1 MKKLILLILALCLN
15 FITSCSQDDAILDI
29 SNQEKESY
37 RKENISFKE
46 FLISEKNNTEIQK
59 LNKYFPEKS
68 QKNHS
73 FINDWEIDTTKVVKI
88 TTNNL
93 ITYTFSVKEKSQIE
107 GFRNIIVKK
116 ENNQTTNYIVHY
128 PNGVDKKN
136 RTYTNAIL
144 RKLDNNL
151 FGKDDEGGCVAVF
164 YLPVSGCSDGQCEWE
179 IEIRQVPCTG
189 GGSDTND
196 TSPDGGGSSGGDS
209 GGGIIPPSGL
219 PTDPI
224 GGGGGGS
231 SYSINTLRIATY
243 IYLDDYEKQWLTEN
257 PSITDKLLQLLKL
270 NNYSSQSQRQIRW
283 AVSYLTA
290 NYHARLYFS
299 QNPEDLNILFA
310 LGADFFNQNPN
321 ISWDYL
327 ENWFFNG
334 NNLNST
340 IMNEYLENLK
350 NPDIVKPTKRFKNNT
365 KINSIYNQAKNAA
378 NFKQYLKNFEPT
390 FSVAH
395 LLFDVGE
402 TSDGNYAVTSV
413 PKDYW
418 IKITFNQ
425 NVDWTNTPKII
436 IADTF
441 MHEMIHAEI
450 FRKLLSLAS
459 TNGNIDVNKITQYL
473 NTHNYP
479 GLFDYYVN
487 RTVGGENW
495 QHETM
500 ASHYVNIMVNFLKQ
514 LYSNKYTDTEYKTIV
529 WMGLKGTIAWNSLSQ
544 TERTLYETTWNEKYW
559 TWEH

>member
-128 PNGVDKKN
+128 PNGIDKKN

-196 TSPDGGGSSGGDS
+196 TSPDGGGSSSGDS

-231 SYSINTLRIATY
+231 SYSINTLRIAAY

-283 AVSYLTA
+283 AVSYLTT
-290 NYHARLYFS
+290 NYDARLYFS
-299 QNPEDLNILFA
+299 QNPEDLNILFT
-310 LGADFFNQNPN
+310 LGTNFFNKYPN
-321 ISWDYL
+321 ITWEDLKYLLHNKTSYESSLGDIDNNTIGGYDNTFYPDFDFQTHGWPNVSPIISKSNFIGWSYPGIERNCMDYAKAQIAVKGYVIS
-327 ENWFFNG
+327 NYYDSGQTFQIYTSNNG
-334 NNLNST
+334 VNSSELSKGVSYLKYALTNDIPVIVGVDFKLDSPNPGTDNTTDHFVVIVGMGSDAKGMYLIFYDNAVSDPNEGANVNNRLYYNST
-340 IMNEYLENLK
+340 
-350 NPDIVKPTKRFKNNT
+350 TKKFQGQSQST
-365 KINSIYNQAKNAA
+365 YGVDKIY
-378 NFKQYLKNFEPT
+378 T
-390 FSVAH
+390 
-395 LLFDVGE
+395 
-402 TSDGNYAVTSV
+402 
-413 PKDYW
+413 
-418 IKITFNQ
+418 IT
-425 NVDWTNTPKII
+425 
-436 IADTF
+436 
-441 MHEMIHAEI
+441 MI
-450 FRKLLSLAS
+450 RKS
-459 TNGNIDVNKITQYL
+459 K
-473 NTHNYP
+473 
-479 GLFDYYVN
+479 
-487 RTVGGENW
+487 
-495 QHETM
+495 
-500 ASHYVNIMVNFLKQ
+500 K
-514 LYSNKYTDTEYKTIV
+514 K
-529 WMGLKGTIAWNSLSQ
+529 
-544 TERTLYETTWNEKYW
+544 
-559 TWEH
+559 